1 MSNLAKKIR
10 KTVSKSKN
18 AVCIELDEGLLP
30 ELVAEFT
37 NVFFCSENSPSFKSK
52 NLIFLESIDV
62 KFQIPE
68 VSTIIVNDRGLQKLL
83 SINYI
88 LESQQPDIAL
98 ISNEG
103 ISEQAR
109 KYLGNV
115 NYNIV
120 LLEKRWQLWRK
131 KGKTL

>member
-18 AVCIELDEGLLP
+18 AVCIDIDEEILP
-30 ELVAEFT
+30 ELVVEFT
-37 NVFFCSENSPSFKSK
+37 NVFFCSESFPIFKSK
-52 NLIFLESIDV
+52 NLIFLEELDN

-68 VSTIIVNDRGLQKLL
+68 VSTIVVSDQGLKKLL

-98 ISNEG
+98 ISREG
-103 ISEQAR
+103 ISEHAQ

-120 LLEKRWQLWRK
+120 LLDKRWQLWRK
-131 KGKTL
+131 KGKKI

>member
-10 KTVSKSKN
+10 KLVSKSKN
-18 AVCIELDEGLLP
+18 AVCIDIDEILLP
-30 ELVAEFT
+30 ELVLEFT
-37 NVFFCSENSPSFKSK
+37 NVFFCSEVTPSFKSK
-52 NLIFLESIDV
+52 NLIFLEELGN

-68 VSTIIVNDRGLQKLL
+68 VSTVIVSDQGLSKLT

-88 LESQQPDIAL
+88 LETQQPDIAL
-98 ISNEG
+98 ISREG
-103 ISEQAR
+103 ISEHA
-109 KYLGNV
+109 KKHLGNV

-131 KGKTL
+131 KGKHI